1 MIGETQKT
9 IIAVVLAI
17 LVVGVLAEVSLRM
30 LPAQEELVVP
40 TGVHTTSKPVQTT
53 AQVLEPAPERDSEFP
68 SWIFFPILIVSTIAV
83 IVIIRNKIR
92 TKGLE

>member
-17 LVVGVLAEVSLRM
+17 LCVGVIAEVSLRM
-30 LPAQEELVVP
+30 LPAQEEPVVP
-40 TGVHTTSKPVQTT
+40 TGVLTTSKPEPTPDSIP
-53 AQVLEPAPERDSEFP
+53 EPAPERDSEFP

-83 IVIIRNKIR
+83 IVIRNKIR
-92 TKGLE
+92 KKGLE

>member
-9 IIAVVLAI
+9 IIAVFLAI
-17 LVVGVLAEVSLRM
+17 LFVGVLAEVSLRM

-40 TGVHTTSKPVQTT
+40 TGVHTSEPVQTT
-53 AQVLEPAPERDSEFP
+53 AQVLEPAPERDSEFR

>member
-17 LVVGVLAEVSLRM
+17 LCVGVIAEVSLRM
-30 LPAQEELVVP
+30 LPAQEELVVF
-40 TGVHTTSKPVQTT
+40 TTSKPESTPDSIP
-53 AQVLEPAPERDSEFP
+53 EPAPERDSEFP

-83 IVIIRNKIR
+83 IVIIRNKNR
-92 TKGLE
+92 KKGLE

>member
-17 LVVGVLAEVSLRM
+17 LFVGVIAEASLRM

-40 TGVHTTSKPVQTT
+40 TGVPTSKPVPTPDSIP
-53 AQVLEPAPERDSEFP
+53 EPAPERDSEFP

-92 TKGLE
+92 KKGLE

>member
-1 MIGETQKT
+1 LIGETQKT

-17 LVVGVLAEVSLRM
+17 LFVGVIAEVSLRM
-30 LPAQEELVVP
+30 FPAQEILGVP
-40 TGVHTTSKPVQTT
+40 TSIPVQTSS
-53 AQVLEPAPERDSEFP
+53 QVLEPAPRHPDPAFP

-92 TKGLE
+92 KKGIE

>member
-40 TGVHTTSKPVQTT
+40 TGVLTSEPVQTT
-53 AQVLEPAPERDSEFP
+53 AQVLEPAPDGDSEFP

-92 TKGLE
+92 KKGLE